1 VRIGNGAYNQ
11 MQHDIWG
18 TMLDSVYLH
27 TKSREQIPETLW
39 PVLKQQVEEAIKH
52 WREPD
57 RGIWEV
63 RGEPQ
68 HFTSS
73 KIMCWVALDRG
84 SKLAELEGER
94 SYAQQWRATAE
105 EIKADILANGVDS
118 RGVLTQRYG
127 DDALD
132 ASLLLAVLT
141 RFLPSDDPRV
151 RATVLAIA
159 DELTEEGLVLR
170 YRVEE
175 TDDGLSGDEG
185 TFTICSFWLVSA
197 LVEIGEFHRAKHLC
211 ERLLSFASPLHLY
224 AEEIEPRTGRH
235 LGNFPQA
242 FTHLA
247 LINAVVHV
255 IRAEEESDNSG
266 VFQPANAPM

>member
-1 VRIGNGAYNQ
+1 
-11 MQHDIWG
+11 M
-18 TMLDSVYLH
+18 
-27 TKSREQIPETLW
+27 
-39 PVLKQQVEEAIKH
+39 
-52 WREPD
+52 
-57 RGIWEV
+57 
-63 RGEPQ
+63 
-68 HFTSS
+68 
-73 KIMCWVALDRG
+73 
-84 SKLAELEGER
+84 
-94 SYAQQWRATAE
+94 
-105 EIKADILANGVDS
+105 
-118 RGVLTQRYG
+118 
-127 DDALD
+127 
-132 ASLLLAVLT
+132 
-141 RFLPSDDPRV
+141 
-151 RATVLAIA
+151 
-159 DELTEEGLVLR
+159 LR

-175 TDDGLSGDEG
+175 TDDGLSGEEG

-255 IRAEEESDNSG
+255 IRAEEESDSSG